1 MDTFHASDRL
11 ADQLVASAFAIS
23 AIFFR
28 IIRSIAVLVLF
39 AVIEDAL
46 VVFTK
51 SLKKIK
57 IILEKVSYFFA
68 TVIVSAAFLHFTF
81 VVQA

>member
-11 ADQLVASAFAIS
+11 ADQLVASAFAVS

-51 SLKKIK
+51 S
-57 IILEKVSYFFA
+57 FFA